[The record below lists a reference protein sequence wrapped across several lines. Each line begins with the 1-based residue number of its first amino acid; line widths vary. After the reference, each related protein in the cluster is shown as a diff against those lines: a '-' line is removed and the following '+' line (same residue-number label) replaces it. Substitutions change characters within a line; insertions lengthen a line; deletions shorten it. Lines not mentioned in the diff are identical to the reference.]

1 VVAGWQCSIP
11 NVDAFKVLACKLHC
25 TTKALKSWSA
35 KYIGRVHLQLAVAK
49 EVVSQ
54 LDRQQ
59 ERHQLSPQELTLRK
73 ELKMKCLGLAS
84 LQCTIYR
91 QRSRIQFLTK
101 GDANTRFFH
110 LQACHRGRKNWIK
123 KLQHEGSWFVD
134 EEAKSQLIFDHFNS
148 ILGDYEQR
156 NHRLDFNFLGLPTE
170 NLSAIDHCFSEEE
183 VWAVIRELPPDKVP
197 GPDRFI
203 ALCLSNRL
211 AYN

>member
-59 ERHQLSPQELTLRK
+59 ERHQLSPQELTLQK

-91 QRSRIQFLTK
+91 QRSGIQFLTK
-101 GDANTRFFH
+101 GDANTLFSIFRH
-110 LQACHRGRKNWIK
+110 VTGGEKIGSKNSNMKGPGLLMK
-123 KLQHEGSWFVD
+123 KL
-134 EEAKSQLIFDHFNS
+134 
-148 ILGDYEQR
+148 
-156 NHRLDFNFLGLPTE
+156 NH
-170 NLSAIDHCFSEEE
+170 S
-183 VWAVIRELPPDKVP
+183 
-197 GPDRFI
+197 
-203 ALCLSNRL
+203 
-211 AYN
+211 